1 MQPVCI
7 EFKNRLD
14 TIRWTWEGRSAA
26 KLILYTLCQFNNKME
41 ITVSV
46 FKFLK
51 KKLYSDNKEVVILN
65 TNLKYLPVYQ
75 PNEEEKRNANL
86 FARNVRSKM
95 AK

>member
-1 MQPVCI
+1 
-7 EFKNRLD
+7 
-14 TIRWTWEGRSAA
+14 
-26 KLILYTLCQFNNKME
+26 ME